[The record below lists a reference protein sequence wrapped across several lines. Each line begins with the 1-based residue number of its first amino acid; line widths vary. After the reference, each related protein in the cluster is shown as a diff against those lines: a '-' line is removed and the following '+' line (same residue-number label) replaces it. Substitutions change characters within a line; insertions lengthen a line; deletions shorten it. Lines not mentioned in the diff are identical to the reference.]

1 MHVTASAQKQW
12 HHYKGMLAAAGGR
25 QADDAPP
32 QQRSKHKQE
41 TLQDGEQL
49 AVKRARR
56 SVAADQAA
64 EVLASDDVQPVSSQ
78 LATSQP
84 SACHEHEQMDSKVPQ
99 QPQQEEYQAQDARV
113 LYDTAGCIYV
123 SASGEV
129 AAGVSSGGI
138 AVKVDGRV
146 GEAAMYGCG
155 CWASSSEDRAEPSVA
170 CSVTGVGESIMRA
183 CLART
188 CCDHLVKQV
197 SAPIDEVC
205 SSVITQLILQQ
216 SHPGPSLP
224 KDCGIIAVR
233 AVREP
238 GQSHLL
244 VEFTAVHTSRS
255 MGFAFLHPQ
264 ISKPSCHMLRHEQPD
279 GQQPSTVSFGCFA
292 SLRR

>member
-1 MHVTASAQKQW
+1 MRDGITPAVQMHVTASAQKQW

-123 SASGEV
+123 SASGEALL
-129 AAGVSSGGI
+129 AAC
-138 AVKVDGRV
+138 K
-146 GEAAMYGCG
+146 
-155 CWASSSEDRAEPSVA
+155 VA
-170 CSVTGVGESIMRA
+170 CDVVMVMLPDTSAIH
-183 CLART
+183 LA
-188 CCDHLVKQV
+188 
-197 SAPIDEVC
+197 
-205 SSVITQLILQQ
+205 
-216 SHPGPSLP
+216 
-224 KDCGIIAVR
+224 
-233 AVREP
+233 
-238 GQSHLL
+238 
-244 VEFTAVHTSRS
+244 
-255 MGFAFLHPQ
+255 
-264 ISKPSCHMLRHEQPD
+264 
-279 GQQPSTVSFGCFA
+279 
-292 SLRR
+292 